1 MGSRLPAYNGR
12 RRAGTST
19 NWGRLVQGKRFQFLV
34 WRAKSELVL
43 RCKKFDHQKTQGN
56 RYPNCS
62 NSSHRGGPGRRE
74 KIQRPC
80 CLGSAAILRVGIAV
94 QGEPV
99 GCVFPPPP
107 RAPQCL
113 CIKSASQSRQPNTQA
128 APHSHEGGETEQR
141 LRLLQAE

>member
-1 MGSRLPAYNGR
+1 MVCRLPASNER

-19 NWGRLVQGKRFQFLV
+19 NWGRLGQGKRYQFLV
-34 WRAKSELVL
+34 GKGKTEFVL
-43 RCKKFDHQKTQGN
+43 RCKKFDHQKTQEN

-74 KIQRPC
+74 KIQRRC

-99 GCVFPPPP
+99 GYVFPLPPS
-107 RAPQCL
+107 APQCL